1 MKNDHI
7 TTPERMMTY
16 TAAFQEGIVPM
27 EVTRMDVRRAL
38 KDLPPEDARKMKRKF
53 RKLWRKLARQA
64 GDQRTMND
72 VELNK
77 PAPVSASK
85 QGTKPTKRAK
95 LRRKELVQ
103 TYLFT
108 EHVAPMLEKFKKIER
123 K

>member
-1 MKNDHI
+1 MKNEHI
-7 TTPERMMTY
+7 TTPERMMTH

-53 RKLWRKLARQA
+53 RKLWRKLARQS
-64 GDQRTMND
+64 GQRTMND

-77 PAPVSASK
+77 PAAEVPSK
-85 QGTKPTKRAK
+85 QGMKPTKRAK